1 MGFWRSRWKPET
13 VSCRHSVRTAA
24 AALWIRGKVGQYA
37 DHVTVK
43 KADVYGENG
52 EIEFAAEYQEE
63 IPFFETVL
71 ENRRRL
77 WL

>member
-13 VSCRHSVRTAA
+13 VSCRHSVRTLRQLFGSGESRAV
-24 AALWIRGKVGQYA
+24 RGSCDGE
-37 DHVTVK
+37 

-63 IPFFETVL
+63 IPFLRQFW